1 MQTTTDR
8 QLIEQEK
15 DIYFQRFIAVNG
27 EEFGLRF
34 ATSQD
39 TKAISMIFKEI
50 YNYNYAYP
58 IVYDINH
65 LRKELSNKKQIW
77 VVGESLDN
85 KEIAGMALI
94 ETKRYIAH
102 ASQLN
107 VKKKYQGLGISARLG
122 AAGLMHLLKMP
133 QFKNTLRLDCETR
146 GTQIRAQ
153 KAIQNAGAI
162 PFSLIPAYIN
172 WGDKRSFKID
182 FNSPVPPMQE
192 ESSIF
197 YSIIFKKMWNNREK
211 DVYLLNNEDIIF
223 FYNYV
228 KSQLKKMN
236 KDILILEDTRKNK
249 KYELY
254 GVSKDYYEGR
264 VNLYG
269 YIKEKSLNHLLKTYR
284 DWRLI
289 IWRIPTT
296 KNGISSMS
304 LAIDKGF
311 KSVGYDVGFNNINW
325 TLFDSVIFVYH
336 PNGFQSLDVNCLDEV
351 KPLVKKIKELF
362 SS

>member
-1 MQTTTDR
+1 MQITTDDY
-8 QLIEQEK
+8 LVEQKK
-15 DIYFQRFIAVNG
+15 DAYFQKFIAKNG

-34 ATSQD
+34 ATSHD

-50 YNYNYAYP
+50 YDYNYAYP
-58 IVYDINH
+58 IVYDIPH
-65 LRKELSNKKQIW
+65 LRKELSKKNKIC
-77 VVGESLDN
+77 VVGESIDN
-85 KEIAGMALI
+85 KEIAGMGLI

-102 ASQLN
+102 ASQLI
-107 VKKKYQGLGISARLG
+107 VKKKYQGLGITARLG
-122 AAGLMHLLKMP
+122 AVGLIHLFKMP

-153 KAIQNAGAI
+153 KAIRNAGAK

-172 WGDKRSFKID
+172 WGDKRFLGID
-182 FNSPVPPMQE
+182 DNKPVPPIQE
-192 ESSIF
+192 EASIF
-197 YSIIFKKMWNNREK
+197 YSIIFKNLWNKREK
-211 DVYLLNNEDIIF
+211 EIHLLNNEDIIF
-223 FYNYV
+223 FYENAKV
-228 KSQLKKMN
+228 MSRKMKK
-236 KDILILEDTRKNK
+236 DVLILENGRKNK

-284 DWRLI
+284 DWRLL

-296 KNGISSMS
+296 KNGITSMS

-311 KSVGYDVGFNNINW
+311 KIVGYDIGFNKIDW
-325 TLFDSVIFVYH
+325 TVFDSVIFVYY
-336 PNGFQSLDVNCLDEV
+336 PNGFQSLDVDCLDEA